1 MRSML
6 SKKELPQGT
15 YKAFLLSAAAIWGLG
30 TVVIKDTVDV
40 LAPSWIVGVRFVFAG
55 LVLAFAIAPRLPRLL
70 NADHLK
76 AGGIL
81 GIVMFFEFYLNS
93 TGLTDTTASKSSFL
107 TSTYCVIMPFLAWL
121 FLKIRPTGYNIVAAV
136 LCVAGVGC
144 VSLTGQE
151 SMSLGYGDAMTL
163 LCALFVGLHVVFVA
177 KFAEGRD
184 MLVLT
189 CVQFFVSGIMGVA
202 WGLVSEPV
210 PDFASFTPDMVA
222 NLAYLAL
229 FASCLTLVLQN
240 VGLAHVDPAPAS
252 LFLATESMFGVLFA
266 SLFLGESLTPQL
278 AAGFVL
284 IFLAIL
290 TSEYLPARR
299 KARRERQERREE

>member
-1 MRSML
+1 MRIML
-6 SKKELPQGT
+6 TERKLPQGA
-15 YKAFLLSAAAIWGLG
+15 YKAFLLTAAAIWGLG

-40 LAPSWIVGVRFVFAG
+40 LTPSWIVGIRFFFAG

-81 GIVMFFEFYLNS
+81 GVVMFFEFYLNS
-93 TGLTDTTASKSSFL
+93 MGLTDTTASKSSFL

-121 FLKIRPTGYNIVAAV
+121 FLKIRPTGHNIVAAIV
-136 LCVAGVGC
+136 CVVGVGC

-151 SMSLGYGDAMTL
+151 SLSLGYGDTMTL
-163 LCALFVGLHVVFVA
+163 LSALFVGLHVVCVA

-189 CVQFFVSGIMGVA
+189 CIQFFVAGIMGIA
-202 WGLVSEPV
+202 WGTASEPF
-210 PDFASFTPDMVA
+210 PNFFSFTPDMVA

-229 FASCLTLVLQN
+229 LASCLTLVLQN

-266 SLFLGESLTPQL
+266 AIFLGESLTVQL
-278 AAGFVL
+278 VVGFAL
-284 IFLAIL
+284 IFCAIL
-290 TSEYLPARR
+290 ISEYLPARME
-299 KARRERQERREE
+299 ARRRKTGR